1 MEHIWLERPKYEEA
15 EKLYHEML
23 SKGPSASIAGEI
35 EKARQHITKS
45 LEAPVAVSKGTVNK
59 DATSSNVGDVSSVI
73 QDLKKE
79 NNALRKAVE
88 DLQQNVKDLTIRVK
102 NIEQGVAIESQ
113 PKGNQTQVDS
123 KQQITQ
129 TTEKAQEEE
138 DDDDDDVDLFGSDS
152 EEEDE
157 EAKKV
162 REERLSAYAKKKSNK
177 KTVIAKSMVILDV
190 KPWDDETD
198 MKEMEDH
205 VRTIEMDGLLW
216 GASKLVPLAYGIKKL
231 QISTVV
237 EDEKVSIDDLQEKI
251 EEFEDFVQSVDIAAF
266 NKL

>member
-1 MEHIWLERPKYEEA
+1 M
-15 EKLYHEML
+15 
-23 SKGPSASIAGEI
+23 G
-35 EKARQHITKS
+35 
-45 LEAPVAVSKGTVNK
+45 
-59 DATSSNVGDVSSVI
+59 
-73 QDLKKE
+73 
-79 NNALRKAVE
+79 
-88 DLQQNVKDLTIRVK
+88 
-102 NIEQGVAIESQ
+102 
-113 PKGNQTQVDS
+113 
-123 KQQITQ
+123 
-129 TTEKAQEEE
+129 
-138 DDDDDDVDLFGSDS
+138 
-152 EEEDE
+152 EEDE
-157 EAKKV
+157 EAEKIKQ
-162 REERLSAYAKKKSNK
+162 ERMGAYAKKKSNK
-177 KTVIAKSMVILDV
+177 KAVIAKSMVILDV